1 MNIEKEKDISGS
13 AKENSDN
20 LESSF
25 DAMKEHIKEIEQR
38 EEIAADKED
47 LQKLRNEIQEAD
59 KWVET
64 RKRGNIETL
73 KHGNVTEFISSQDEK
88 LLIRSIKTINSWIDA
103 HPDRPGK
110 EIKDAALEPLRT
122 IIASTQDPNPIAR
135 VIGHIMKRI
144 MNA

>member
-1 MNIEKEKDISGS
+1 
-13 AKENSDN
+13 
-20 LESSF
+20 
-25 DAMKEHIKEIEQR
+25 
-38 EEIAADKED
+38 
-47 LQKLRNEIQEAD
+47 
-59 KWVET
+59 VET
-64 RKRGNIETL
+64 RKRWNIETL
-73 KHGNVTEFISSQDEK
+73 KHWNVTEFISSQDEK